1 MSSTGPPTL
10 DRLMTKRG
18 APSDLER
25 VEELLQKLLVLQ
37 LFSIGAT
44 QEKTAKV
51 VGRQKQWVNEI
62 LKGIPRKAAHG
73 DTARSER

>member
-1 MSSTGPPTL
+1 MA
-10 DRLMTKRG
+10 KRG
-18 APSDLER
+18 GPSDLER

-62 LKGIPRKAAHG
+62 LKGIPRKAADR
-73 DTARSER
+73 DTARSKR